1 MSDSRRKISKYRWL
15 VVTAL
20 LSLAVVLTIFAGQ
33 LDLTKEPEWLANLT
47 PVEHFLVHL
56 LFFLCGTIFGAS
68 LAFIAVSVFK
78 SLKKR
83 EDPIPEQLAVEK

>member
-1 MSDSRRKISKYRWL
+1 MNDKRPVPSKNRWL
-15 VVTAL
+15 VVIAL
-20 LSLAVVLTIFAGQ
+20 LSFAVVLAIFAGQ

-56 LFFLCGTIFGAS
+56 LFFLCGTLFGGS

-83 EDPIPEQLAVEK
+83 KDPIPEQLAVEK